1 MKKIVIET
9 SLIQNVETKVEEA
22 IRFEPNNPN
31 FNVMSVNIFIPVFA
45 FQINEFQILIL
56 IDFLTNMIRDGNNLD
71 RKIAELQKLE
81 SRTNVPIDNIKK
93 EVKNIRER
101 KRAVYDNFVH

>member
-22 IRFEPNNPN
+22 ICFEPNNPN

-45 FQINEFQILIL
+45 FQISEFQILIL